1 MDTHHNR
8 PRAAL
13 ARTVAIAIGLAAL
26 GPTTARADTAPYER
40 VATAWLS
47 AGYQRK
53 ASGDLGGALQ
63 AFEAARRAGADPQRV
78 SLEIAYA
85 HLALGETAAAR
96 AEFAAASRG
105 TDAELARRA
114 DQELS
119 NLPSPWWADLYAESF
134 GWSRRKGAAD
144 NSDVVPTVRL
154 RGLRRLTAGLDLS
167 VYAYAQATRDTASRG
182 LGTGAPSVY
191 ADNTA
196 LAGAGLLLRLW
207 RNRLGLFA
215 QAGPALPLID
225 DGRDP
230 VAFDARAGSFIALE
244 TAPCNA
250 AHHPSPRCEELYSEL
265 IYTSRFDHDVQ
276 GFARARQ
283 SLRYLET
290 GPVAWQAFWELRGA
304 LDRNGDYYD
313 NFVDAGAGPR
323 WRLRGPAPLDLLAG
337 VHVGRYLGRDNLD
350 PAPDPL
356 DYMDLRVLAATYVE
370 F

>member
-1 MDTHHNR
+1 ME
-8 PRAAL
+8 
-13 ARTVAIAIGLAAL
+13 
-26 GPTTARADTAPYER
+26 TARQYPRGVFSRIALLAGVLTAAAPVARAHSGGPPGER
-40 VATAWLS
+40 ATAWMS

-78 SLEIAYA
+78 SLELAYA

-105 TDAELARRA
+105 TDAEMARRA
-114 DQELS
+114 DAELDG
-119 NLPSPWWADLYAESF
+119 LPSPWWADLYAESF
-134 GWSRRKGAAD
+134 GWLRRKGATD
-144 NSDVVPTVRL
+144 NSDLVPTVRL
-154 RGLRRLTAGLDLS
+154 RGFRRLTAGLS

-182 LGTGAPSVY
+182 LGSGAPSIY
-191 ADNTA
+191 ADDTA
-196 LAGAGLLLRLW
+196 LAGGGLLLRVW
-207 RNRLGLFA
+207 NDRLGLFA

-225 DGRDP
+225 DDRDP
-230 VAFDARAGSFIALE
+230 VALDARAGSYLALE
-244 TAPCNA
+244 TAPCSTP
-250 AHHPSPRCEELYSEL
+250 HHASPRCEELYAEAV
-265 IYTSRFDHDVQ
+265 YTSRFDHDVQ

-290 GPVAWQAFWELRGA
+290 GPVAWLAFWELRGGV
-304 LDRNGDYYD
+304 DRNGDYYD

-323 WRLRGPAPLDLLAG
+323 WRLRGALPLDLLAG
-337 VHVGRYLGRDNLD
+337 GHVGRYLGRENVD

-356 DYMDLRVLAATYVE
+356 EYVDLRVLATTYVE

>member
-1 MDTHHNR
+1 METQLSAPGGALSRLVILLGVLGAAAPD
-8 PRAAL
+8 AL
-13 ARTVAIAIGLAAL
+13 ADPAHEGIAA
-26 GPTTARADTAPYER
+26 
-40 VATAWLS
+40 AWLT

-53 ASGDLGGALQ
+53 ASGDPGGALQ

-78 SLEIAYA
+78 SLELAYA

-105 TDAELARRA
+105 TDSDLARRA
-114 DQELS
+114 DRELDG
-119 NLPSPWWADLYAESF
+119 LPSRWWADLYAESF
-134 GWSRRKGAAD
+134 GWSRRKGATD
-144 NSDVVPTVRL
+144 NSDVVPTVRV
-154 RGLRRLTAGLDLS
+154 RGMRRLTFAPDLS

-182 LGTGAPSVY
+182 LGSGAPSVY

-196 LAGAGLLLRLW
+196 LAGAGLFLRLW

-230 VAFDARAGSFIALE
+230 VELDARAGSFLALA
-244 TAPCNA
+244 TAPCA
-250 AHHPSPRCEELYSEL
+250 AERHPSPRCEELYSEVV
-265 IYTSRFDHDVQ
+265 YTSRFDHDVQ
-276 GFARARQ
+276 AFARARQ
-283 SLRYLET
+283 SLRYLAT
-290 GPVAWQAFWELRGA
+290 GPVAWQVFWELRGGA
-304 LDRNGDYYD
+304 DRNGDYYD

-323 WRLRGPAPLDLLAG
+323 WRLSGPVPLDLLAG
-337 VHVGRYLGRDNLD
+337 GHVGRYLGRENVD

-356 DYMDLRVLAATYVE
+356 EYVDLRVLATTYVE